1 VEPFP
6 ENIYPIEF
14 TSAQVT
20 CVAFDAAGVK
30 VPDKILFMRRN
41 KFNRFV
47 ELKPNGNLHFD
58 NRSTFEDGKKKF
70 FVTMSIRNAT
80 LDDDSLYG
88 ALGSYECHAFAVGD
102 AVESGRHAFSVSVI
116 TRSKIPKVVVSDI
129 GVLQQ

>member
-30 VPDKILFMRRN
+30 VPEKIVFMRRN
-41 KFNRFV
+41 EFNRFV

-58 NRSTFEDGKKKF
+58 NRSTFEGKDK
-70 FVTMSIRNAT
+70 
-80 LDDDSLYG
+80 Y
-88 ALGSYECHAFAVGD
+88 
-102 AVESGRHAFSVSVI
+102 
-116 TRSKIPKVVVSDI
+116 IPKSC
-129 GVLQQ
+129 GSSFAW